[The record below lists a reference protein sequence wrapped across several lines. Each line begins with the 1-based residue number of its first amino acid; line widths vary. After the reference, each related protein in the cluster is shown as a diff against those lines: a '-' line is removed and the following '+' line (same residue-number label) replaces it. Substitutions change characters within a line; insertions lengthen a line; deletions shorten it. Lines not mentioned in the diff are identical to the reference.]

1 MGSDRTYKGTGR
13 IEKARLA
20 RKGEGLI
27 GNPRRGM
34 ELKGWSESEGLGLDG
49 RRPSWT
55 GTKWRARPEALGR
68 GMNWTG
74 KAGSAR
80 GGVNRKG

>member
-49 RRPSWT
+49 R
-55 GTKWRARPEALGR
+55 GV
-68 GMNWTG
+68 NWTG